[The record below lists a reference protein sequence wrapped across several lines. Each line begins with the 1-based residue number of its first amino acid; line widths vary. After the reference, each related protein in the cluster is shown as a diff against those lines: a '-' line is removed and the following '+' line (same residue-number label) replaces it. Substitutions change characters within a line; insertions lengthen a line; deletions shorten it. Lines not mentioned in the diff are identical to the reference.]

1 MSGSGLI
8 YAAIAI
14 LWAAVLIPMWLRNH
28 DAATENRSAER
39 FGQAMRVLSRKD
51 AGSGR
56 SEDSGDTQVGEHA
69 EPRVERAPQRE
80 AVRPARRTAA
90 TRVTAKARP
99 KDRAKSRPKDRRRQP
114 QRPPL
119 TLAQRR
125 ARTLGVLSGLAFV
138 VAVVAVGTPLPWWT
152 VIPFAA
158 LLCAFVVHLRI
169 QAKQKHLR
177 QRMRSRGDV
186 ATQPSRRTAS
196 ADVEE
201 TASSR
206 RHDAE
211 SVSRSTGMTDV
222 PESTS
227 ETGVV
232 QGPSRAVVVERKG
245 ETAVTDTAASETAA
259 SETAASES
267 SMSDDDDAW
276 RPNPLPLPT
285 YVTAPKAVR
294 PIKVIDLTT
303 PGAWTSGRLLD
314 DGLAEE
320 DLLAAQVAEE
330 ELDALLDQEVA
341 PSSSDGA
348 DSADADEQK
357 RRAVGD

>member
-39 FGQAMRVLSRKD
+39 FGQAMRVLSRKE
-51 AGSGR
+51 GSAPG
-56 SEDSGDTQVGEHA
+56 SEDAVDSGKV
-69 EPRVERAPQRE
+69 EPNPAANPASNRAPRATQSPPE
-80 AVRPARRTAA
+80 ARRRPSQTSQ
-90 TRVTAKARP
+90 RVVN
-99 KDRAKSRPKDRRRQP
+99 RAKPKDRRRAQAA
-114 QRPPL
+114 RPPL

-125 ARTLGVLSGLAFV
+125 ARSLGVLCGLTVV
-138 VAVVAVGTPLPWWT
+138 VALVAVGTALPWWSA
-152 VIPFAA
+152 VPFVV
-158 LLCAFVVHLRI
+158 LLGAFVVHLRTQAI
-169 QAKQKHLR
+169 QKERRQSLRARNDHQTAQPQSRGASRDRSRAETAAKQSTV
-177 QRMRSRGDV
+177 QEAD
-186 ATQPSRRTAS
+186 ATS
-196 ADVEE
+196 A
-201 TASSR
+201 
-206 RHDAE
+206 
-211 SVSRSTGMTDV
+211 
-222 PESTS
+222 PESSS

-245 ETAVTDTAASETAA
+245 DGAALDETDQAAGADEAD
-259 SETAASES
+259 E
-267 SMSDDDDAW
+267 AW

-303 PGAWTSGRLLD
+303 PGAWSSGRLLD

-330 ELDALLDQEVA
+330 ELDALIDQEVA
-341 PSSSDGA
+341 PA
-348 DSADADEQK
+348 TADADDPEQ
-357 RRAVGD
+357 RAVGD